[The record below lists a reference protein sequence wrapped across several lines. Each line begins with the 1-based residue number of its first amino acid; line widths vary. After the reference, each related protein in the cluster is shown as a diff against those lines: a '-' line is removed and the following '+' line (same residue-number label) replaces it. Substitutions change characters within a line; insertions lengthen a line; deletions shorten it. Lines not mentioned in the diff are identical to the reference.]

1 MYSANGTLTREILLV
16 LSALFG
22 ANTLESALE
31 LIDDES
37 VMEIQA
43 TLSKRTLLKVRGSSG
58 ISYTFF
64 QPLLNRCSCI
74 SWSRS
79 TWSGGGGGGSF
90 RRPAQLTCKHVLAA
104 GLAKSIAQQMDD
116 EEKRQKFVKVLTLPE
131 ESFMEIINT
140 MD

>member
-1 MYSANGTLTREILLV
+1 MYSANGALTREILLV

-37 VMEIQA
+37 VTEIQA

-58 ISYTFF
+58 ISYTLF

-79 TWSGGGGGGSF
+79 TCSGGGGGGSF
-90 RRPAQLTCKHVLAA
+90 RRPAQFTCKHVLAA
-104 GLAKSIAQQMDD
+104 VLAKSIAQQMDD